1 MKGRRGFTLWEM
13 GLVLLLMGIATL
25 IAIPA
30 FTRLGAPNTDEPA
43 EGPAELLRLL
53 RASRQAAIA
62 HGVTVTLLVD
72 PETGRYRADSS
83 GAAGTGLLAA
93 DTLALGRVGA
103 LDTELPRLRYVFR
116 PTGAALGDTVRVR
129 GRDGAVLVAVDAW
142 SGEARADAR

>member
-1 MKGRRGFTLWEM
+1 VTGRRRGFTLWEL
-13 GLVLLLMGIATL
+13 GLVLLLMSIATL
-25 IAIPA
+25 VAIPA
-30 FTRLGAPNTDEPA
+30 YTRLGAPDLDA
-43 EGPAELLRLL
+43 GGPDELLRLL
-53 RASRQAAIA
+53 RASRKAAIA

-83 GAAGTGLLAA
+83 GATGTGPLAA
-93 DTLALGRVGA
+93 DTLALGRAHA

-129 GRDGAVLVAVDAW
+129 GRDGTVLVAVDAW